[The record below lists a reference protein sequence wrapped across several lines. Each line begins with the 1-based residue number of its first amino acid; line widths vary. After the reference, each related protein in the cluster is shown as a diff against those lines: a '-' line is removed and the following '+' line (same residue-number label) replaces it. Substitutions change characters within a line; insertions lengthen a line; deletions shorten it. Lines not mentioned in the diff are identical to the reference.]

1 MAAALVEARLAACA
15 QVTGPVGSTYWWRGA
30 VERADEWACTF
41 KTTRVRLA
49 ALEIEL
55 RARHPY
61 ELPEITVAP
70 LDGSPDYLQWIV
82 DTTDPGTAPR

>member
-1 MAAALVEARLAACA
+1 MA
-15 QVTGPVGSTYWWRGA
+15 STYWWRGGI
-30 VERADEWACTF
+30 ERADEWVCTL
-41 KTTRVRLA
+41 KTARARLA

-61 ELPEITVAP
+61 ELPEVTVTP

-82 DTTDPGTAPR
+82 ESTGADPRA